1 MKKKILIIDDEEQL
15 IKGLTLYLASEGYD
29 VISALDGRE
38 GLNKALRESPDLILL
53 DLILPEKDGLD
64 VCRELR
70 QKGVATPVIMLTAKG
85 EEIDKVVGLEVGADD
100 YVTKPFGARELL
112 ARIKVHLR
120 KEKRQE
126 KMPPPIFRFD
136 DVEIDFIHFR
146 IKRGRKESD
155 ITSLEAEILK
165 YFVAHQGE
173 IVSREALLERIW
185 GYEKFP
191 STRTIDIHISKLR
204 KKLESDPSK
213 AKILISV
220 YGAGY
225 RFMGG
230 F

>member
-1 MKKKILIIDDEEQL
+1 
-15 IKGLTLYLASEGYD
+15 
-29 VISALDGRE
+29 
-38 GLNKALRESPDLILL
+38 LNKALRESPDLILL

-70 QKGVATPVIMLTAKG
+70 QKDVATPVIMLTAKG

-120 KEKRQE
+120 KEKRLE
-126 KMPPPIFRFD
+126 KKPPPIFRFD
-136 DVEIDFIHFR
+136 DVEIDFIRFR

-173 IVSREALLERIW
+173 IVTREALLERIW
-185 GYEKFP
+185 GYEKLP

-204 KKLESDPSK
+204 KKLEGDPSK

-230 F
+230 S

>member
-15 IKGLTLYLASEGYD
+15 IKGLTLYLVSEGYD

-38 GLNKALRESPDLILL
+38 GLKKALRESPDLILL

-70 QKGVATPVIMLTAKG
+70 QKNISTPVIMLTAKG

-100 YVTKPFGARELL
+100 YITKPFGVRELL

-120 KEKRQE
+120 REKREE
-126 KMPPPIFRFD
+126 KKNPSSFRFN
-136 DVEIDFIHFR
+136 DVEIDFIHFSV
-146 IKRGRKESD
+146 KRGGKEYSL
-155 ITSLEAEILK
+155 TSLEAEILK
-165 YFVAHQGE
+165 YFVAHPGE
-173 IVSREALLERIW
+173 IVTRETLLDRIW
-185 GYEKFP
+185 GYEKYP

-204 KKLESDPSK
+204 KKLEVDPAK
-213 AKILISV
+213 AKILLSV

-230 F
+230 L